1 MAHSIENEIRKVA
14 KKAVATGSG
23 RFSLADLAA
32 HFSAHRGF
40 RGYFSSTDTTMG
52 AKKPVAYALVRP
64 FHGTLFVQDGY
75 FADEFVLRVAA
86 CA

>member
-14 KKAVATGSG
+14 KKATKTGSG
-23 RFSLADLAA
+23 RFTLGDLAA

-40 RGYFSSTDTTMG
+40 RGYFPAGCDFGTSKRAVYG
-52 AKKPVAYALVRP
+52 LVRP

-75 FADEFVLRVAA
+75 FADDFVLRVSA

>member
-14 KKAVATGSG
+14 KKAAKSGSG
-23 RFSLADLAA
+23 RFTLGDLAA

-40 RGYFSSTDTTMG
+40 RGYFTAG
-52 AKKPVAYALVRP
+52 APFVEAKRAAYGLVRP

-75 FADEFVLRVAA
+75 FADDFVLRVAA